1 VAGAATTACTPDII
15 MAPLLVKL
23 RVREG
28 PDVDK
33 DQGCADAVMG
43 FKKAPDTLASEG
55 EEVVSPSY
63 SISTSS
69 PASVASAVIVTT
81 RVWPGAR

>member
-1 VAGAATTACTPDII
+1 
-15 MAPLLVKL
+15 
-23 RVREG
+23 
-28 PDVDK
+28 VDK

-63 SISTSS
+63 SISTCFTGLGGQRSDCND
-69 PASVASAVIVTT
+69 
-81 RVWPGAR
+81 